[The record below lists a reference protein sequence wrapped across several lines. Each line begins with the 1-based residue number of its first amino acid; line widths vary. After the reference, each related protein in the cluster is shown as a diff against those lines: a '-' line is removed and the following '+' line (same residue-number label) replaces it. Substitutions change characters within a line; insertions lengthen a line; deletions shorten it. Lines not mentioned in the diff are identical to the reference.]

1 MLNQVQHD
9 GISGL
14 CLLTPEAEYD
24 VGRAEWMPQAALLE
38 HLFAARG
45 VHVSLLP
52 WTTDT
57 DLSGY
62 ALAIP
67 LMAWGYHRDMALW
80 LAQLYRWET
89 CGARLVNPLPVLRWN
104 ADKSYLLEFEKEG
117 VPIVP
122 SRIAAALTAGDL
134 DNARADFGCERLVVK
149 PVSSASSHN
158 TFLLGRDDSLPAKV
172 SGARMLIQPMMEAIE
187 SEGEYSLFYL
197 GGRFSHAIVKRPR
210 AGEFRCQSQFGGR
223 HNMVDP
229 PVAARTLG
237 DAALAAAGPDIA
249 YARIDLIG
257 DGAGGYALME
267 IELIEPYLYLDQAPD
282 GGAAFIDM
290 VTGMIAREAA

>member
-9 GISGL
+9 GRGL

-38 HLFAARG
+38 HLFDARG
-45 VHVSLLP
+45 VRVSLLP
-52 WTTDT
+52 WTTDA

-67 LMAWGYHRDMALW
+67 LMAWGYHRDMPRW
-80 LAQLYRWET
+80 LAQLDRWAA

-104 ADKSYLLEFEKEG
+104 ADKAYLLDFERRG
-117 VPIVP
+117 IAIVP
-122 SRIAAALTAGDL
+122 SRITPSLTAADL
-134 DNARADFGCERLVVK
+134 DAAREGFGARRLVAK

-158 TFLLGRDDSLPAKV
+158 TFLLGPDDPPPPEII
-172 SGARMLIQPMMEAIE
+172 GERMLIQPMMEAIE

-197 GGRFSHAIVKRPR
+197 GGRYSHAIVKRPR

-223 HNMVDP
+223 HEMCAP
-229 PVAARTLG
+229 PAAARTLG
-237 DAALAAAGPDIA
+237 DAALAGSGPDIA

-257 DGAGGYALME
+257 DGKGGYALME

-282 GGAAFIDM
+282 GGAGFIDM

>member
-1 MLNQVQHD
+1 ME
-9 GISGL
+9 L

-45 VHVSLLP
+45 IKVSLLP
-52 WTTDT
+52 WTTDA
-57 DLSGY
+57 DLSGF

-67 LMAWGYHRDMALW
+67 LMAWGYHRDMTRW
-80 LAQLYRWET
+80 IGQLDRWAAR
-89 CGARLVNPLPVLRWN
+89 GARLVNPLPVLRWN
-104 ADKSYLLEFEKEG
+104 ADKAYLLDLERRG
-117 VPIVP
+117 VAIVP
-122 SRIAAALTAGDL
+122 SRIAPTLAAGDL
-134 DNARADFGCERLVVK
+134 DDARATFGCERLVVK

-158 TFLLGRDDSLPAKV
+158 TFLLGADDMMPAEV
-172 SGARMLIQPMMEAIE
+172 AGARMLIQPMMDAIE

-197 GGRFSHAIVKRPR
+197 GGRYSHAIVKRPR

-223 HNMVDP
+223 HNMSDAP
-229 PVAARTLG
+229 ALARALA
-237 DAALAAAGPDIA
+237 DAALAASGPDIA

-257 DGAGGYALME
+257 DGMGGYALME

-282 GGAAFIDM
+282 GGAGFIEM
-290 VTGMIAREAA
+290 VTGMIARESA

>member
-1 MLNQVQHD
+1 ME
-9 GISGL
+9 L

-45 VHVSLLP
+45 VTVSLLP
-52 WTTDT
+52 WTTDA
-57 DLSGY
+57 DLYDY

-67 LMAWGYHRDMALW
+67 LMAWGYHRDMPLW
-80 LAQLYRWET
+80 LSQLDRWTASGAQ
-89 CGARLVNPLPVLRWN
+89 LVNPLPVLRWN
-104 ADKSYLLEFEKEG
+104 ADKAYLLDFEQRG
-117 VPIVP
+117 VPVVP
-122 SRIAAALTAGDL
+122 SRIAEALSNADLAA
-134 DNARADFGCERLVVK
+134 ARSAFVCERLVVK
-149 PVSSASSHN
+149 PVSSASSHH
-158 TFLLGRDDSLPAKV
+158 TFLLGRDDALPPEV
-172 SGARMLIQPMMEAIE
+172 IGQRMLVQPMMTAIE
-187 SEGEYSLFYL
+187 TEGEYSLFYL
-197 GGRFSHAIVKRPR
+197 GGRFSHAIVKRPK

-223 HNMVDP
+223 HNMIDAP
-229 PVAARTLG
+229 AEARALG

-257 DGAGGYALME
+257 DGKGGYVLME

-282 GGAAFIDM
+282 GGAAFIEM

>member
-1 MLNQVQHD
+1 ME
-9 GISGL
+9 L

-45 VHVSLLP
+45 VTVSLLP
-52 WTTDT
+52 WSTDD
-57 DLSGY
+57 DLSAF

-67 LMAWGYHRDMALW
+67 LMAWGYHRDMPRW
-80 LAQLYRWET
+80 LGQLDRWAAA
-89 CGARLVNPLPVLRWN
+89 GARLVNPLPVLRWN
-104 ADKSYLLEFEKEG
+104 ADKAYLLDFEARG

-122 SRIAAALTAGDL
+122 SRIAKALASADLEAARGAF
-134 DNARADFGCERLVVK
+134 ACERLVVK
-149 PVSSASSHN
+149 PVSSASSHH
-158 TFLLGRDDSLPAKV
+158 TFLLGADDAPPPEV
-172 SGARMLIQPMMEAIE
+172 IGRHMLIQPMMAAIGT
-187 SEGEYSLFYL
+187 EGEYSLFYL

-223 HNMVDP
+223 HNMTDS
-229 PVAARTLG
+229 PVAARALA
-237 DAALAAAGPDIA
+237 DAALAASGPDIA

-282 GGAAFIDM
+282 GGAAFVDM
-290 VTGMIAREAA
+290 VMGMIAREAA

>member
-1 MLNQVQHD
+1 ME
-9 GISGL
+9 L

-38 HLFAARG
+38 HLFDARG
-45 VHVSLLP
+45 VKVSLLP
-52 WTTDT
+52 WTTDA

-67 LMAWGYHRDMALW
+67 LMAWGYHRDIVRW
-80 LAQLYRWET
+80 HSQLDRWAGH
-89 CGARLVNPLPVLRWN
+89 GARLVNPLPVLRWN
-104 ADKSYLLEFEKEG
+104 ADKAYLLDFEQQG
-117 VPIVP
+117 VAIVP
-122 SRIAAALTAGDL
+122 SRIAAALSEDDL
-134 DNARADFGCERLVVK
+134 AAARAGFDAERLVVK

-158 TFLLGRDDSLPAKV
+158 TFLLGPDDPLPTEVA
-172 SGARMLIQPMMEAIE
+172 GAQMLIQPMMEAIE
-187 SEGEYSLFYL
+187 REGEYSLFYL

-223 HNMVDP
+223 HNMTDAP
-229 PVAARTLG
+229 AAARALG

-249 YARIDLIG
+249 YARTDLIG
-257 DGAGGYALME
+257 DGKGGYALME

-282 GGAAFIDM
+282 GGAAFVDM
-290 VTGMIAREAA
+290 VLGMIAREAA

>member
-1 MLNQVQHD
+1 MA
-9 GISGL
+9 L

-38 HLFAARG
+38 HLFDARG
-45 VHVSLLP
+45 IKVSLLP
-52 WTTDT
+52 WTTDA
-57 DLSGY
+57 DLSGF

-67 LMAWGYHRDMALW
+67 LMAWGYHRDITLW
-80 LAQLYRWET
+80 LAQLDRWAA

-104 ADKSYLLEFEKEG
+104 ADKAYLLDFEQRG
-117 VPIVP
+117 VAIVP
-122 SRIAAALTAGDL
+122 SRIAPALTANDL
-134 DNARADFGCERLVVK
+134 ASARTAFGCERLVVK

-158 TFLLGRDDSLPAKV
+158 TFLLGSDDALPAEV
-172 SGARMLIQPMMEAIE
+172 AGERMLIQPMMAAIE

-197 GGRFSHAIVKRPR
+197 GGRYSHAIVKRPR

-223 HNMVDP
+223 HNMIDAP
-229 PVAARTLG
+229 EAAHALA
-237 DAALAAAGPDIA
+237 DAALTASGPDIA

-257 DGAGGYALME
+257 DGMGGYALME

-282 GGAAFIDM
+282 GGAGFIDM
-290 VTGMIAREAA
+290 VTGMMAWEAA